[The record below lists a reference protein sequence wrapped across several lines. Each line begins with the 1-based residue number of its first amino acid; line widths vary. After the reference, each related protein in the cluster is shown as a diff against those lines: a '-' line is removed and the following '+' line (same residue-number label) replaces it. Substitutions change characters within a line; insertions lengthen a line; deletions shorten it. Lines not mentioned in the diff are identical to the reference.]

1 MKIHALPAFADNII
15 WGLESAGELVVVDP
29 GQAEPVL
36 QFLADQSL
44 RLSGILI
51 THHHADH
58 TGGISDL
65 LHQLPSKTNGSVPV
79 FGPGYCKSLGVTYEV
94 TDGSEVWLFNHSLR
108 LETIACPGHTA
119 DHIAFFAHPSGQA
132 PLLFCGDTLFAG
144 GCGRLLGGTAAQLF
158 HSLGRFAA
166 LPDDTRVFC
175 AHEYTLSNLLFA
187 VQALPDNT
195 AIRDRLIQVKDQR
208 AQGLCTLPS
217 TIGLEKKTNPFL
229 LSVAEANLAQFAAR
243 RTAKDSFRS

>member
-29 GQAEPVL
+29 GQAEPVM
-36 QFLADQSL
+36 QFLADRGL
-44 RLSGILI
+44 RLSAILV

-58 TGGISDL
+58 TGGISEL
-65 LHQLPSKTNGSVPV
+65 LSQCAAKTKEGLAV
-79 FGPGYCKSLGVTYEV
+79 FGPGYCKSLGVTHEV
-94 TDGSEVWLFNHSLR
+94 TDGSEVWLFSHSLR
-108 LETIACPGHTA
+108 LETIACPGHTR

-132 PLLFCGDTLFAG
+132 PMLFCGDTLFAG

-187 VQALPDNT
+187 AQALPGNA
-195 AIRDRLIQVKDQR
+195 AIRNRLIQVKGQR

-229 LSVAEANLAQFAAR
+229 LSVAEANLAEFAAR
-243 RTAKDSFRS
+243 RTAKDNFRP

>member
-1 MKIHALPAFADNII
+1 MKIHALPAFVDNII

-36 QFLADQSL
+36 RFLADQGL

-65 LHQLPSKTNGSVPV
+65 LKQCPSKTNGQFPV
-79 FGPGYCKSLGVTYEV
+79 FGPGYCQSLGVSHEV

-108 LETIACPGHTA
+108 LEAIACPGHTV
-119 DHIAFFAHPSGQA
+119 DHIAFFAQPSGQP

-158 HSLGRFAA
+158 NSLGRFAT

-187 VQALPDNT
+187 AQALPDNA
-195 AIRDRLIQVKDQR
+195 AIRNRLIQVKDQR

-229 LSVAEANLAQFAAR
+229 LSVAEKNLAQFAAR
-243 RTAKDSFRS
+243 RAAKDSFRP

>member
-36 QFLADQSL
+36 RFLSDRGL
-44 RLSGILI
+44 RLSAILV

-58 TGGISDL
+58 TGGIGDL
-65 LHQLPSKTNGSVPV
+65 LAQLPAKTNEGLAV
-79 FGPGYCKSLGVTYEV
+79 FGPGYCKSLGVSHEV

-108 LETIACPGHTA
+108 LETIACPGHTV
-119 DHIAFFAHPSGQA
+119 DHIAFFTHPSGQA
-132 PLLFCGDTLFAG
+132 PMLFCGDTLFAG
-144 GCGRLLGGTAAQLF
+144 GCGRLLGGTAEQLF

-175 AHEYTLSNLLFA
+175 AHEYTLNNLLFA
-187 VQALPDNT
+187 AQALPSNA
-195 AIRDRLIQVKDQR
+195 AIRNRLIDVKRQR
-208 AQGLCTLPS
+208 EQGLCTLPS
-217 TIGLEKKTNPFL
+217 TIGLEKRTNPFL
-229 LSVAEANLAQFAAR
+229 LSVAEANLKQFAAR
-243 RTAKDSFRS
+243 RIAKDNFRP

>member
-1 MKIHALPAFADNII
+1 MKIHALPAFTDNII

-44 RLSGILI
+44 GLSGILI

-65 LHQLPSKTNGSVPV
+65 LNQFPSRTVGPLPV
-79 FGPGYCKSLGVTYEV
+79 FGPGYCKSLGVTHEV

-108 LETIACPGHTA
+108 LETMACPGHTV

-144 GCGRLLGGTAAQLF
+144 GCGRLLGGTASQLF
-158 HSLGRFAA
+158 QSLGRFAA

-187 VQALPDNT
+187 AQALPENA
-195 AIRDRLIQVKDQR
+195 AIRNRLIQVKDQR
-208 AQGLCTLPS
+208 AQGLSTLPS

-229 LSVAEANLAQFAAR
+229 LSVAEANLAEFAAR
-243 RTAKDSFRS
+243 RTAKDNFRP